1 MSKKKPQQKNIPK
14 QELQKTINTQNKSK
28 QTNSELATK
37 KGLSLWILL
46 LIAAGL
52 MAITYIAYEPA
63 LDNDF
68 VDWDDNVYV
77 IDNPLVRNEQIPS
90 AQIFEEVV
98 SLNYH
103 PLTMLT
109 MRWNANECK
118 ECVHGISARP
128 FISWNLYLHLLN
140 TLLVFFLIFRISKEN
155 LFAAVF
161 SAGVF
166 ALHPMHVESVAW
178 VSERKDVLYVFFFL
192 IGLLIYDKFLEGK
205 YSTEKKSDYKWYV
218 LALIAFVLSCL
229 SKAMA
234 VVFPLL
240 LILMDMYRNTEKN
253 GFEALKLAFK
263 PKKILEYLPFFL
275 IALYFGLMAM
285 NVQSGGDF
293 GGFFEKT
300 GREVAVNKFDTFSI
314 LQRFQFAAYGFCMYI
329 VKFFVPTDLCTFH
342 PYPTQAQYDNSAVYW
357 GFFVLTF
364 AIAALSIFSL
374 VRTKIV
380 AFGVGFYFF
389 TVAFVLQFISVGVVI
404 MADRYSYLPYVGLSF
419 MLAMAVE
426 TYIPKNIRVIF
437 YGISAVAAVAWF
449 VQTRAQVDSWQNS
462 ETLWGR
468 VISIYPGQE
477 QPHSIRGN
485 YYGKMA
491 SRAAEQKDAKAQ
503 ALFVEKA
510 EADFKKAIEL
520 KSSRADVYEG
530 MGNIHGMR
538 GEHLKAIEMYNK
550 AIVIDSAK
558 ATVYINR
565 GIGYSMSGDLQRS
578 LKDMDK
584 AVNLDRK
591 PMHLLYR
598 GIAHKSLGEK
608 AAAKADLEEVLKMD
622 PGNKAAMEQL
632 KTLN

>member
-103 PLTMLT
+103 PFTMLT

-155 LFAAVF
+155 LFAALF

-205 YSTEKKSDYKWYV
+205 YSAEKKSDYKWYV

-234 VVFPLL
+234 VVFPLV

-253 GFEALKLAFK
+253 GFEALKQSFK

-342 PYPTQAQYDNSAVYW
+342 PYPTQAQYDSSPIYW
-357 GFFVLTF
+357 GFFVLAL

-419 MLAMAVE
+419 MLALAVE

-550 AIVIDSAK
+550 AIQIDPAK
-558 ATVYINR
+558 ASVYINR

-598 GIAHKSLGEK
+598 GIAHRSLGDK
-608 AAAKADLEEVLKMD
+608 AAAKADFEAVLIMD

>member
-1 MSKKKPQQKNIPK
+1 MSKKKPQQNNIPK
-14 QELQKTINTQNKSK
+14 QEQKNLANNQNKSK
-28 QTNSELATK
+28 QATLTPEPT
-37 KGLSLWILL
+37 KGFSIWILL
-46 LIAAGL
+46 LIAAGI
-52 MAITYIAYEPA
+52 MALTYIAYQPA

-77 IDNPLVRNEQIPS
+77 IDNPLVRNEEIAASQV
-90 AQIFEEVV
+90 FKEVV

-103 PLTMLT
+103 PLTMLS
-109 MRWNANECK
+109 MRLNANECK

-140 TLLVFFLIFRISKEN
+140 TFLVFFLTFRLSRNN
-155 LFAAVF
+155 LFTAIFSSAVF
-161 SAGVF
+161 AM
-166 ALHPMHVESVAW
+166 HPMHVESVAW

-192 IGLLIYDKFLEGK
+192 IGLLLYDKYLERR
-205 YSTEKKSDYKWYV
+205 YSAEKKSDYKWYF
-218 LALIAFVLSCL
+218 LALVAFVLSCL

-240 LILMDMYRNTEKN
+240 LILMDMYRNPEGK
-253 GFEALKLAFK
+253 GFEALKQSFL
-263 PKKILEYLPFFL
+263 PRKILEYLPFFL
-275 IALYFGLMAM
+275 IALFFGLMAM
-285 NVQSGGDF
+285 SVQSGSDF

-314 LQRFQFAAYGFCMYI
+314 LQRLHFAAYGFCMYI

-342 PYPTQAQYDNSAVYW
+342 PYPTQAQYDSSPVYW
-357 GFFVLTF
+357 GFFAL
-364 AIAALSIFSL
+364 AIIIAALSIFSL
-374 VRTKIV
+374 LKTKIA

-419 MLAMAVE
+419 MMAMAVE
-426 TYIPKNIRVIF
+426 LYIPKNIRVVF
-437 YGISAVAAVAWF
+437 YGLAAVAAVAWF
-449 VQTRAQVDSWQNS
+449 IQTRAQVDSWQNS

-491 SRAAEQKDAKAQ
+491 SRAGDQKDAKSQ
-503 ALFVEKA
+503 AMFMEKS

-520 KSSRADVYEG
+520 KSTRADVYEG
-530 MGNIHGMR
+530 MGNIQGMR
-538 GEHLKAIEMYNK
+538 GDHLKAIEMYNK
-550 AIVIDSAK
+550 AIELDSNK

-565 GIGYSMSGDLQRS
+565 GIGFSMSGDLQRS
-578 LKDMDK
+578 LKDMEK
-584 AVNLDRK
+584 AVELEPK

-598 GIAHKSLGEK
+598 GMARKSVGDK
-608 AAAKADLEEVLKMD
+608 AAAKADFEAVLKMD

-632 KTLN
+632 KLLN

>member
-1 MSKKKPQQKNIPK
+1 MSKEKPQHKNSPK
-14 QELQKTINTQNKSK
+14 QDLKKSAASQHIAK
-28 QTNSELATK
+28 QTISTIAPAK
-37 KGLSLWILL
+37 SFSLWLLL

-68 VDWDDNVYV
+68 VNWDDNIYV

-90 AQIFEEVV
+90 SQIFNKEI

-103 PLTMLT
+103 PLTILT

-118 ECVHGISARP
+118 ECLDGISARP
-128 FISWNLYLHLLN
+128 FISWNIYLHLLN
-140 TLLVFFLIFRISKEN
+140 TLLVFFLIFRLSKEN
-155 LFAAVF
+155 LFAAIF
-161 SAGVF
+161 TAAVF

-192 IGLLIYDKFLEGK
+192 IGLLLYDKFLEGK
-205 YSTEKKSDYKWYV
+205 YGAEKKSDYKWYV
-218 LALIAFVLSCL
+218 LALLAFVLSCL

-234 VVFPLL
+234 VVFPLV
-240 LILMDMYRNTEKN
+240 LILMDMYRNTEKK
-253 GFEALKLAFK
+253 GFKSLGQAFLRV
-263 PKKILEYLPFFL
+263 KILEYLPLFAISFL
-275 IALYFGLMAM
+275 FGIIAY

-293 GGFFEKT
+293 FGLIEKT
-300 GREVAVNKFDTFSI
+300 GKDAAVSSFATLIQS
-314 LQRFQFAAYGFCMYI
+314 FQFAAYGFCMYI
-329 VKFFVPTDLCTFH
+329 IKFFVPTDLCTFH
-342 PYPTQAQYDNSAVYW
+342 PYPTQAQYDSSAVYW
-357 GFFVLTF
+357 GFFVLAL
-364 AIAALSIFSL
+364 AIVALSIFSL

-426 TYIPKNIRVIF
+426 TYMTKNIRVIF
-437 YGISAVAAVAWF
+437 YGIATVAAVACF
-449 VQTRAQVDSWQNS
+449 LQTRAQVDSWQNS
-462 ETLWGR
+462 ETLWSR

-477 QPHSIRGN
+477 KPHSLRGN

-491 SRAAEQKDAKAQ
+491 SRAAEQKDAKSQ

-510 EADFKKAIEL
+510 EADFKIAIEL
-520 KSSRADVYEG
+520 KSPRADVYEG

-550 AIVIDSAK
+550 AIKIDPLK
-558 ATVYINR
+558 ASVYINR
-565 GIGYSMSGDLQRS
+565 GIGYNMSGDLQRS

-598 GIAHKSLGEK
+598 GIAHKLLGDK
-608 AAAKADLEEVLKMD
+608 VVAKADFEAVLQME